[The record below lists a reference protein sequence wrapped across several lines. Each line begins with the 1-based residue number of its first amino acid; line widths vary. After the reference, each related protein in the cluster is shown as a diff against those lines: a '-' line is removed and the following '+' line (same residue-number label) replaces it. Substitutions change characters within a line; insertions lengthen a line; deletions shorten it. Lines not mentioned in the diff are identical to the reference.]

1 MRIYTDLALMDGVVA
16 AGEYSWR
23 GDRYSYRGQLNDEM
37 ARMASIMCR
46 ATTLSTHMQSDIL
59 CTNLSSKDCPFTES
73 HGWIVRGPQFSVC
86 VMANVFCFVE
96 NQPAVLNRVF
106 AFMRERLMDAE
117 ELV

>member
-1 MRIYTDLALMDGVVA
+1 MSVYADLAQIEGVLA

-23 GDRYSYRGQLNDEM
+23 GDRYNFKGQLSEEM

-59 CTNLSSKDCPFTES
+59 CTNIDSEACPFSKS

-86 VMANVFCFVE
+86 VMANVFCFVM
-96 NQPAVLNRVF
+96 NRPGVLNAVF
-106 AFMRERLMDAE
+106 ARMRRTLMDAE

>member
-73 HGWIVRGPQFSVC
+73 HGWIVRGPEFSVC
-86 VMANVFCFVE
+86 GMANVFCFVQ
-96 NQPAVLNRVF
+96 NQPDVLNKVF
-106 AFMRERLMDAE
+106 AFMREQLMDAE

>member
-23 GDRYSYRGQLNDEM
+23 GDRYSYKGRLSDEM

-59 CTNLSSKDCPFTES
+59 CTNINSKDCPFNES

-96 NQPAVLNRVF
+96 NQPDVLNRVF